1 MLRRIPAIFVLL
13 IMLGGSALAK
23 THVITF
29 GKTVNVQWFVTPE
42 KSLPIAVRPLYVDG
56 KLREFT
62 LGDAH
67 DVTDGSFVVRR
78 AYRVNDYLPED
89 EKKVPNWKWQRGDW
103 LLVNRRTG
111 NVSAISL
118 PDFDPFYSVV
128 SWYRD
133 YAAYC
138 AITDHGTK
146 VSALV
151 VQLGGKKPVLR
162 KALASA
168 KGSDQPD
175 SECAAPKWQRD
186 PTRVTF
192 EPAGGQAFTVDVRG
206 RSADLAE
213 KPEKEDPA
221 GTQ

>member
-1 MLRRIPAIFVLL
+1 MLPRIPAIVVLL
-13 IMLGGSALAK
+13 ILLCGPAFAK
-23 THVITF
+23 THIISL
-29 GKTVNVQWFVTPE
+29 GKTLNVQWFVTPE

-62 LGDAH
+62 TGEVH
-67 DVTDGSFVVRR
+67 DVTDSAFVVRR
-78 AYRVNDYLPED
+78 AYRINDYLPED

-111 NVSAISL
+111 NVSAINL

-138 AITDHGTK
+138 GLTDDGAK
-146 VSALV
+146 VTAMV
-151 VQLGGKKPVLR
+151 VQLGDKKPVLR
-162 KALASA
+162 KDLGAARA
-168 KGSDQPD
+168 SDQPD

-192 EPAGGQAFTVDVRG
+192 EPADGQASTFDIRG
-206 RSADLAE
+206 HSADVAE
-213 KPEKEDPA
+213 KQEKQDSA
-221 GTQ
+221 GTR

>member
-1 MLRRIPAIFVLL
+1 MLRRLSLIAFLL
-13 IMLGGSALAK
+13 LLLCGPALAK
-23 THVITF
+23 THVISF
-29 GKTVNVQWFVTPE
+29 GKTLNVQWFVTPE

-78 AYRVNDYLPED
+78 AYRINDYLPDD

-111 NVSAISL
+111 NVSAINL

-138 AITDHGTK
+138 GMTDDGTK

-151 VQLGGKKPVLR
+151 VQLGNKKPVLR
-162 KALASA
+162 KSLTAA
-168 KGSDQPD
+168 KAGDQPD
-175 SECAAPKWQRD
+175 SECTAPKWQRA

-192 EPAGGQAFTVDVRG
+192 EPTGGQTLTVDVRG
-206 RSADLAE
+206 RSADIAE
-213 KPEKEDPA
+213 KPDKEDST
-221 GTQ
+221 GTP

>member
-1 MLRRIPAIFVLL
+1 M
-13 IMLGGSALAK
+13 
-23 THVITF
+23 
-29 GKTVNVQWFVTPE
+29 NVSWFVTPE
-42 KSLPIAVRPLYVDG
+42 TSLPIAVRPLYVDG

-78 AYRVNDYLPED
+78 AYRINDYLPDD

-111 NVSAISL
+111 NVSAINL
-118 PDFDPFYSVV
+118 PDFDPFSSVV

-138 AITDHGTK
+138 GMTDDGTK

-151 VQLGGKKPVLR
+151 VQLGNKRPVLR
-162 KALASA
+162 KSLAAA
-168 KGSDQPD
+168 KAGEEPD

-186 PTRVTF
+186 PIRVTF
-192 EPAGGQAFTVDVRG
+192 EPAGGQALTVDVRG
-206 RSADLAE
+206 RSADIAE
-213 KPEKEDPA
+213 KPDKEDSSV
-221 GTQ
+221 TQ

>member
-1 MLRRIPAIFVLL
+1 MWRRLLNIVLL
-13 IMLGGSALAK
+13 LVLLCVSALAK

-29 GKTVNVQWFVTPE
+29 GKATNVQWFVTPE
-42 KSLPIAVRPLYVDG
+42 KSLPIAVRPLFVDG

-67 DVTDGSFVVRR
+67 DVTDGSLVVRR
-78 AYRVNDYLPED
+78 AYRINDYLPED

-111 NVSAISL
+111 NVSAINL

-138 AITDHGTK
+138 GMTDDSTK

-151 VQLGGKKPVLR
+151 VQLGNKKPVLR
-162 KALASA
+162 KSLATA
-168 KGSDQPD
+168 KASEQPD

-192 EPAGGQAFTVDVRG
+192 EPSGGQALTVDVRG
-206 RSADLAE
+206 RSADIAE
-213 KPEKEDPA
+213 KSEKEDSTA
-221 GTQ
+221 TQ

>member
-1 MLRRIPAIFVLL
+1 MLRSIAMVAGLLVLL
-13 IMLGGSALAK
+13 CGSVFAK

-29 GKTVNVQWFVTPE
+29 GKTMNVQWFVTPE
-42 KSLPIAVRPLYVDG
+42 KSQPIAVRPLYVDG

-78 AYRVNDYLPED
+78 AYRINDYLPED

-111 NVSAISL
+111 NVSAINL
-118 PDFDPFYSVV
+118 PDFDPYYSVV

-138 AITDHGTK
+138 AIADEGAK

-151 VQLGGKKPVLR
+151 VQLANKKPVLR
-162 KALASA
+162 KPVGPA
-168 KGSDQPD
+168 KAGDQPD
-175 SECAAPKWQRD
+175 SECPAPKWQRD

-192 EPAGGQAFTVDVRG
+192 EPAEGQALTFDIRG
-206 RSADLAE
+206 HSADVAD
-213 KPEKEDPA
+213 KPEKDDSA

>member
-1 MLRRIPAIFVLL
+1 MSRRVPATCVLLFVL
-13 IMLGGSALAK
+13 GAAALAK
-23 THVITF
+23 THVITL
-29 GKTVNVQWFVTPE
+29 GKTLNVQWFVTPE

-78 AYRVNDYLPED
+78 AYRINDYLPD
-89 EKKVPNWKWQRGDW
+89 DRKKVPIWKWQRGDW

-111 NVSAISL
+111 NVSAINL

-138 AITDHGTK
+138 GMVDDGAK

-151 VQLGGKKPVLR
+151 VQLGNKKPVLR
-162 KALASA
+162 KPLAAA
-168 KGSDQPD
+168 KTGEQPD
-175 SECAAPKWQRD
+175 SECSAPKWQRD
-186 PTRVTF
+186 PVRVTF
-192 EPAGGQAFTVDVRG
+192 ERAGGQALTVDVRG
-206 RSADLAE
+206 RSADIAE
-213 KPEKEDPA
+213 KPEKEDSA

>member
-1 MLRRIPAIFVLL
+1 MLRRFPAIFFLL
-13 IMLGGSALAK
+13 ALPCVSALAK

-42 KSLPIAVRPLYVDG
+42 KSLPISVRPLYVDG

-62 LGDAH
+62 LGDPH

-78 AYRVNDYLPED
+78 AYRINDYLPED
-89 EKKVPNWKWQRGDW
+89 QKKVPVWKWQRGDW

-111 NVSAISL
+111 NVSAINL

-138 AITDHGTK
+138 GVVDEGAK

-151 VQLGGKKPVLR
+151 VQLGNKKPVMR
-162 KALASA
+162 KPLAAA
-168 KGSDQPD
+168 KAGDQPD
-175 SECAAPKWQRD
+175 SECPAPKWQRD

-192 EPAGGQAFTVDVRG
+192 EPAGGPALTVDVRG
-206 RSADLAE
+206 RSADIAE
-213 KPEKEDPA
+213 KSEKEDSP

>member
-1 MLRRIPAIFVLL
+1 MLRRRALLLASLVLSC
-13 IMLGGSALAK
+13 GSAIAK
-23 THVITF
+23 THIINF
-29 GKTVNVQWFVTPE
+29 GKPANVQWFVTPQR
-42 KSLPIAVRPLYVDG
+42 SLPMAVRPLYVDG

-62 LGDAH
+62 SGDAH

-78 AYRVNDYLPED
+78 AYRINDYLPQD

-111 NVSAISL
+111 NVSAINL

-138 AITDHGTK
+138 GIADEGSK
-146 VSALV
+146 VTALV
-151 VQLGGKKPVLR
+151 MQLGNKKPVVR
-162 KALASA
+162 KPVGPA
-168 KGSDQPD
+168 KAGDEPD
-175 SECAAPKWQRD
+175 SECPAPKWQRD

-192 EPAGGQAFTVDVRG
+192 EPAGGQAVTFDVRG
-206 RSADLAE
+206 HSADMAD
-213 KPEKEDPA
+213 KPDKDD
-221 GTQ
+221 

>member
-1 MLRRIPAIFVLL
+1 MLQRIAAICVVLN
-13 IMLGGSALAK
+13 ALSVLAPAK
-23 THVITF
+23 THIITL
-29 GKTVNVQWFVTPE
+29 GKPLNVQWFVTPE

-67 DVTDGSFVVRR
+67 DVTDGAFVVRR
-78 AYRVNDYLPED
+78 AYRINDYLPED
-89 EKKVPNWKWQRGDW
+89 QKKVPNWKWQRGDW

-111 NVSAISL
+111 NVAAINL
-118 PDFDPFYSVV
+118 PDFDPFYSMV

-138 AITDHGTK
+138 GVVDDGTK

-151 VQLGGKKPVLR
+151 MQLGNKKPVLR
-162 KALASA
+162 KALGAA
-168 KGSDQPD
+168 KGGDQPD
-175 SECAAPKWQRD
+175 SECPAPKWQRD

-192 EPAGGQAFTVDVRG
+192 EPAGGQSATFDVRG
-206 RSADLAE
+206 RSADVADR
-213 KPEKEDPA
+213 PEKEDA

>member
-1 MLRRIPAIFVLL
+1 MLRRPLTITLL
-13 IMLGGSALAK
+13 LALLCATAVAK
-23 THVITF
+23 THIITF
-29 GKTVNVQWFVTPE
+29 GKTMNVQWFVTPE

-67 DVTDGSFVVRR
+67 DVTDSSFVVRR
-78 AYRVNDYLPED
+78 AYRINDYLPED
-89 EKKVPNWKWQRGDW
+89 EKKVPIWKWLRGDW

-111 NVSAISL
+111 NVSAINL
-118 PDFDPFYSVV
+118 PDFDPFYSAV

-138 AITDHGTK
+138 GVTEDGAK

-151 VQLGGKKPVLR
+151 VQLGNKKPVLR
-162 KALASA
+162 KPLAAA
-168 KGSDQPD
+168 KANDQPD

-186 PTRVTF
+186 PIRVTF
-192 EPAGGQAFTVDVRG
+192 EPSGGQALTFDVRG
-206 RSADLAE
+206 RSADIAE
-213 KPEKEDPA
+213 RPEKDDSA